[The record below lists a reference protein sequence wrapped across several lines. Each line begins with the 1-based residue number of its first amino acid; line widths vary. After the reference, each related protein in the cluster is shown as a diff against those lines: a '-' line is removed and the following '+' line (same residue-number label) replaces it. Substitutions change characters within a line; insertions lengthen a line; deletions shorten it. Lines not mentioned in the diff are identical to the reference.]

1 LPMHLTHRSL
11 IDTHIISNM
20 RIFVRGRVIAV
31 FHVRHVDVDDAI
43 EQSERFEAVVSAS
56 VVYKRKPQPTLR
68 RNGYGCENLR
78 HYMARGDQIDVM
90 AAEGL
95 QSQHHLSEF
104 LIARL
109 LALALPGNLPVLAVD
124 AAQVASRKENRART
138 TPAAQTI
145 LFAVVWTGRIDDRSF
160 TGAADRAVNR
170 PYSIDAAIAGAEIAI
185 FHMVTGS
192 ASAVGQLA

>member
-1 LPMHLTHRSL
+1 
-11 IDTHIISNM
+11 
-20 RIFVRGRVIAV
+20 IFVRGRVIAV
-31 FHVRHVDVDDAI
+31 FHVGHVNVDDAI
-43 EQSERFEAVVSAS
+43 EQRERFEAVVSAG
-56 VVYKRKPQPTLR
+56 VVNKRKPQPTLC
-68 RNGYGCENLR
+68 RNGYGRENLR

-145 LFAVVWTGRIDDRSF
+145 LFAVVWTGRKVASRKENRARTTPAAQTILFAVVWTGRIDDRSF

-170 PYSIDAAIAGAEIAI
+170 P
-185 FHMVTGS
+185 
-192 ASAVGQLA
+192 